1 MHSRNFYQIYD
12 LVAESL
18 IGPPLVEKNKGPA
31 IRAFTDIL
39 ADKNTTL
46 GQHPDD
52 YELRFIAIQDESTG
66 ALQPVTPPQ
75 TIATGAEWA
84 ERKRQEQQQITQGV
98 HDFRERELA
107 RANGKS

>member
-1 MHSRNFYQIYD
+1 MHSRNFYQVYD
-12 LVAESL
+12 LVGES
-18 IGPPLVEKNKGPA
+18 IVGPPFIEKNKGPA
-31 IRAFTDIL
+31 IRGFTDIL
-39 ADKNTTL
+39 NDKNSTL

-52 YELRFIAIQDESTG
+52 YELRFIGIQNEATG
-66 ALQPVTPPQ
+66 EIQPISPPQ

-107 RANGKS
+107 RTNGKS